1 MHLSQSEAVS
11 CHGTLSDYVGFLD
24 PKKERGGE
32 RKKERKTWRNPKN
45 IWIYIS
51 WKATQSVLFFFSI
64 QSPQRSCGWP
74 QLQGYAVASISRLR
88 EIINLFCK
96 ISSLL
101 WGSCAKKT
109 YNLKE
114 PTNRSH
120 PIFLNSAFLLSCE
133 RTKVLGLI
141 HKRGSL
147 LRITVLILVMWA
159 TPPLTLLRLCKRIRV
174 VRIRVVVTGWST
186 RVVLIGW
193 PTTYRVAHNFV
204 WTHTSSSYRVAHTS
218 SNYGVA
224 HNLQGG
230 PQLCMNAY
238 E

>member
-1 MHLSQSEAVS
+1 VTTS
-11 CHGTLSDYVGFLD
+11 GFWTQR
-24 PKKERGGE
+24 KKGGGKE
-32 RKKERKTWRNPKN
+32 RKKERHEEIQK
-45 IWIYIS
+45 IYEYIYPE
-51 WKATQSVLFFFSI
+51 KATQSVLFFSSI

-88 EIINLFCK
+88 EIINLFCR